1 MERFQVNRDETLTL
15 IARQIAISEGRVWNS
30 ITHNT
35 RAELLT
41 LAGNILATVERRMR
55 AWDWGLR

>member
-1 MERFQVNRDETLTL
+1 MNRDETLTL